1 MNMETL
7 KKEIKKNQS
16 VVDNFYEK
24 ALNSLEEKN
33 KENKKKVKNMNKEE
47 QRIENEIKNKKEE
60 IKKIMDNESNYI
72 NGNPKNRFKDFDIE
86 KKIYDYENKI
96 KKLEREL
103 KWTKDMNQSEYD
115 YIKAKNDKVIE
126 DYDKLYS
133 EKEEI
138 DKAIIGQI
146 LKEDIDKMIGK
157 VMSAQELKEEN
168 DKIFQRNLYG
178 KKD

>member
-1 MNMETL
+1 MDIETL

-24 ALNSLEEKN
+24 ALKSLEEKN
-33 KENKKKVKNMNKEE
+33 KENIKKVENMDKEE
-47 QRIENEIKNKKEE
+47 QNINKKIEDKKKE
-60 IKKIMDNESNYI
+60 IEKIKENLSNYI
-72 NGNPKNRFKDFDIE
+72 NGDKKNRFKDFKIE
-86 KKIYDYENKI
+86 KEIYDYENEI
-96 KKLEREL
+96 KKLQREL
-103 KWTKDMNQSEYD
+103 DWMKEMNQSEFE
-115 YIKAKNDKVIE
+115 YIKAKNDKVME
-126 DYDKLYS
+126 DYDKLYN

-146 LKEDIDKMIGK
+146 LKEDINIMIGK
-157 VMSAQELKEEN
+157 VMSAQELKGEN

>member
-1 MNMETL
+1 MDIETL

-72 NGNPKNRFKDFDIE
+72 NGNPKNRFKNFDIE
-86 KKIYDYENKI
+86 KKIYDFENDI

-146 LKEDIDKMIGK
+146 LKEDIDIMIGK

>member
-1 MNMETL
+1 MDIETL

-24 ALNSLEEKN
+24 ALKSLEEKN
-33 KENKKKVKNMNKEE
+33 KENIKKVENMDKEE
-47 QRIENEIKNKKEE
+47 QNKKNEIENKKKEIE
-60 IKKIMDNESNYI
+60 KIKENLSNYI
-72 NGNPKNRFKDFDIE
+72 NGDKKNRFKDFDIE

-103 KWTKDMNQSEYD
+103 KWTKEMNQSEYE
-115 YIKAKNDKVIE
+115 YIKAKNDKVME
-126 DYDKLYS
+126 DYDKLYN

-146 LKEDIDKMIGK
+146 LKEDINIMIGK
-157 VMSAQELKEEN
+157 VMSAQELKEQN